1 MPLYIFLLKNCKV
14 SNFSLFTFKISGRMY
29 MQFCK
34 YINLLKAL
42 HTFMPEWTLIICTVH
57 FYFFIKTV
65 DTTAPHTLT

>member
-1 MPLYIFLLKNCKV
+1 
-14 SNFSLFTFKISGRMY
+14 